1 MSTVQYP
8 NFELIDIACGS
19 GVYLEEAFDF
29 PQKYCVTWYLK
40 NEPEHLVELG
50 NGNYKL
56 PLEEKRIESVTV
68 RRKKELIARVEA
80 LISKVYKLE
89 F

>member
-1 MSTVQYP
+1 M
-8 NFELIDIACGS
+8 
-19 GVYLEEAFDF
+19 
-29 PQKYCVTWYLK
+29 K
-40 NEPEHLVELG
+40 NEPEHLVELDFSDSRQKDLYDRVISYTREIYG
-50 NGNYKL
+50 LNDVLKGH
-56 PLEEKRIESVTV
+56 PEKRIESVTV